1 MKKDKLKGFRIFNIP
16 EEVVEWTNDHY
27 TDQELESLDIKN
39 NLNIPLAD
47 YKGSGYH
54 GMNEYIRLGYIE
66 NQEVFDIKGLQN
78 FLNTKILKDSIQVYR
93 FVDAKELVTLWW
105 NTRRNKQY
113 FYPGFLSTTLLKE
126 HYSMPYIR
134 EKRVAIT
141 IKIPKGTH
149 GTYVAEVNPKMPEY
163 EILLPYH
170 TKLKR
175 IGFMTFE
182 VEGA

>member
-39 NLNIPLAD
+39 NLNTPLAD

-54 GMNEYIRLGYIE
+54 GMNEYIRFGCIDD
-66 NQEVFDIKGLQN
+66 QDVFDIKGLQS
-78 FLNTKILKDSIQVYR
+78 FLSSKKLKDSVQVYR
-93 FVDAKELVTLWW
+93 FVDVRELVILLW
-105 NTRRNKQY
+105 NTRGNKVY
-113 FYPGFLSTTLLKE
+113 EYPGFLSTTLLKE
-126 HYSMPYIR
+126 YYSMSYIR
-134 EKRVAIT
+134 QKRVAIS
-141 IKIPKGTH
+141 IRIPKGTH

-175 IGFMTFE
+175 IGIMTFE

>member
-1 MKKDKLKGFRIFNIP
+1 MLNGFKIFNTP
-16 EEVVEWTNDHY
+16 EEVVKWTKTHY
-27 TDQELESLDIKN
+27 TEKELSFLDIKN
-39 NLNIPLAD
+39 DLDSPLAD
-47 YKGSGYH
+47 YKGQGYH
-54 GMNEYIRLGYIE
+54 GMNECIRSGNIV
-66 NQEVFDIKGLQN
+66 NQDIFDIKGLQN

-93 FVDAKELVTLWW
+93 FVDAKELVALWW
-105 NTRRNKQY
+105 NTRKNKQY
-113 FYPGFLSTTLLKE
+113 DYPGFLSTTLLKE

-149 GTYVAEVNPKMPEY
+149 GTYVAEVNQRLPEY

-175 IGFMTFE
+175 TGFMTFE